1 MEFVR
6 KILKS
11 AQNSSDKTNVP
22 DQAKTVTH
30 KAVTSLSPEAA
41 GRERRRSTRLL
52 VTVPVTISGK
62 NARGESFREETQTI
76 SINRQGASLAT
87 WQTITPGSE
96 ILVENPPRGLAVRGK
111 VVSFSE
117 KSAPTMPHQ
126 IGVELADSKNI
137 WGIQYP
143 PLDWRRAPAIAI
155 TKAVPSPVA
164 RAVPPVAAKPPQSE
178 PVARKVSPPP
188 AALEVD
194 FSAAVKPEPAPT
206 KLDSLSQQP
215 EIDAEKLFKAAG
227 LKLARLAGQ
236 IDARLQANAN
246 QLLTRLDEKEK
257 TLSSLTTQLS
267 GIAERAGSS
276 HLELEA
282 LLSEAEEARR
292 KAQHEFQE
300 AGLSLQQASEQLISS
315 VTQDL
320 GKRLAEGLEST
331 AGALMEQMRHLAAD
345 QIAAAVRDFRQEM
358 QESLTGLAEDRLSSE
373 TAEVQALHSRTIE
386 QTETRIG
393 ALLGSALER
402 FGNDLNQAAQ
412 NFRQTA
418 LSSLASE
425 WASQSAL
432 ELEAKQGEALERV
445 QTEVGLITRSAVEN
459 LRGQIEQVTAE
470 FQETSLAGLSEQLS
484 ARAASELQAQQAG
497 MVEQAKGEIQA
508 SARSVIESSQAQIEQ
523 SARKL
528 EESVLPS
535 LAEKITARAASEL
548 QARQAGM
555 VEQAKGEIQASA
567 RSLIESSQAQIE
579 QSARHL
585 EESILPSLAE
595 KITAQAA
602 SELQTQQAGMIE
614 QAKGEI
620 QASARSATE
629 SSQAQIE
636 QSARKLEE
644 SVLPSLAEKI
654 TARAASELQAQQ
666 AGMVEQAKGE
676 IQASARSVIESSQ
689 AQIEESARK
698 LEESVLPSLAEKIT
712 SSAASELQARQAGM
726 VEQAKGEIQ
735 ASARSVI
742 ESSQAQIEQSA
753 RHLEESILPS
763 LAEKITA
770 QAASKLQAI
779 EAETAE
785 QTRNQISQLTQAG
798 LAGFHGLLEQAAND
812 ASESALA
819 NFTNRSAA
827 ELEKQRLEA
836 TGQFQATLS
845 LAANEEQEG
854 FRAQIRSYLEEQ
866 QALADQIAQKP
877 SHEIAKYAEDTL
889 LMVREQISEIRKES
903 VEGIRSQLSAITR
916 GTLSSI
922 AEEARATAEE
932 YRKQLRETFDGL
944 KQKSAA
950 DIESTVKEV
959 LERGREAALHQLQK
973 DAEDFSSVA
982 VAQFRSKS
990 EEAAREATEAV
1001 NKQVGAAA
1009 FVVKDWVDQATQRL
1023 DGQLAKMETTS
1034 ERALQIIEVRSM
1046 DVSKIVM
1053 QRVEQESDALISDL
1067 RRRIQNAA
1075 LALTQGF
1082 GGTEGVKPAPERP
1095 TEHEERSRAERVRE

>member
-484 ARAASELQAQQAG
+484 ARAASELQAQ
-497 MVEQAKGEIQA
+497 
-508 SARSVIESSQAQIEQ
+508 
-523 SARKL
+523 
-528 EESVLPS
+528 
-535 LAEKITARAASEL
+535 
-548 QARQAGM
+548 QAGM